1 MQTIAVEPVAGALG
15 AEIRGVDLNDL
26 DDDSFAEIHAAFI
39 RYHVVFF
46 RDQDLTPESHKAFGR
61 RFGTLNVH
69 PFVGGLEGH
78 PEVLPIVKEADETVN
93 FGGAW
98 HSDVS
103 FLPEPALGS
112 ILYAIEVPPVGGD
125 TLFANQH
132 AAYDALSDTMRG
144 VLDGLVAIHSAA
156 SQYGRNGDSD
166 RRGAQRRSMDLV
178 VSDDAHA
185 TVEHPL
191 VRTHPETG
199 RKALY
204 VNRPFTVGIKGMS
217 KAESRALLGFLFD
230 HATAERFTCRFR
242 WEKGSVAFWDN
253 RSVQHYALNDYHGHR
268 RHMHRVTVDGDRPV

>member
-26 DDDSFAEIHAAFI
+26 DDATFAEIHAAFL

-46 RDQDLTPESHKAFGR
+46 RDQALTPESHKAFGR

-69 PFVGGLEGH
+69 PYVGGLDGH
-78 PEVLPIVKEADETVN
+78 PEVMPIIKEADEKVN

-98 HSDVS
+98 HSDVT

-112 ILYAIEVPPVGGD
+112 ILYALEVPPVGGD

-132 AAYDALSDTMRG
+132 AAYDALSETIRDL
-144 VLDGLVAIHSAA
+144 LDGLVAIHSAA

-166 RRGAQRRSMDLV
+166 RRGPARRSMDLV
-178 VSDDAHA
+178 VSEDAHA

-204 VNRPFTVGIKGMS
+204 VNRPFTVGIDGMTR
-217 KAESRALLGFLFD
+217 AESRALLGFLFD
-230 HATAERFTCRFR
+230 HATEERFTCRFR